1 MASSESLLIQ
11 AANAMDLKWAYLD
24 SYIQYQQVSTQYCM
38 WHGTTQANILG
49 MPATELLSKEM
60 VERLMPYW
68 QKALSGETATFSG
81 YIKLLDAPFESFVK
95 ATYLPRLDPDTQKVM
110 GFYVFYEDLT
120 QDNKAMNTLR
130 KLHMITANM
139 QLTLDDKILKIL
151 SLGIEVFQQPIALV
165 SHIEGEHYEV
175 MYSVVPDDAVKPGDT
190 FDLGSTY
197 CSHTL
202 RANGPTSFHH
212 AGESYINTHPC
223 YKNFGLESYIG
234 IPIFVN
240 NERYGTLSFSSPE
253 VHEAVFDEHEYELI
267 RLFSQWIGNEL
278 GREKAF
284 SELDQQARLLEVMS
298 KQARIGTWELNIKT
312 SELFWSQMT
321 KEIHEVDEGFTPQL
335 DQAIHFYKE
344 GPSRDNIE
352 AMVERAVTQGKSWDI
367 DTQLVTAKGNL
378 IWVNAM
384 GQAEVIDGECVRL
397 FGSFQDI
404 DERIKNRLELEKA
417 KVQAEAAARS
427 KSEFLANMSHEIR
440 TPMNG
445 VFGMLNTVLNT
456 SLTDKQR
463 YQLGLAQRSA
473 QSLLSLINDI
483 LDFSKVDAGKL
494 ELEAIDFELYTFLAD
509 VSSTMLPLMDEK
521 GLKFQHNFTEIKGV
535 RLKGD
540 PNRIRQ
546 ILTNL
551 LGNAIKFTPS
561 GIIKLEVVVD
571 VKNDCQ
577 MCVFKVSDTGIGIA
591 PDKLECLSE
600 AFTQADAS
608 TTRRFG
614 GTGLG
619 LAIVK
624 SLCKLMNGDLS
635 ISSELGKGSCFE
647 TKICL
652 PLVTNRQIKP
662 NEEQA
667 YRIKNDA
674 GLAEQNQVINKDAF
688 SQARILL
695 VEDNFINQEVAKEL
709 LSQLSLQADL
719 AVNGQDAIETLKLSK
734 EKPYQLILM
743 DCQMPELDGYEAT
756 KIVRSGGAG
765 ECYID
770 VPIVALTANAM
781 VGDKEKCLAS
791 GMNDYL
797 SKPFDI
803 NGLNSVLQKYLL
815 HAE

>member
-11 AANAMDLKWAYLD
+11 AADAMDLKWAYLD
-24 SYIQYQQVSTQYCM
+24 SNIQYQQVSPQYCM
-38 WHGTTQANILG
+38 WHGTTQASILG
-49 MPATELLSKEM
+49 VPATDLLSKEM

-95 ATYLPRLDPDTQKVM
+95 ATYLPRLDPNSQAVM

-139 QLTLDDKILKIL
+139 QLTLDDKIIKIL
-151 SLGIEVFQQPIALV
+151 SLGIEVFELPIALV
-165 SHIEGEHYEV
+165 SHITGEHYEV

-190 FDLGSTY
+190 FDLGGTY

-240 NERYGTLSFSSPE
+240 NERYGTLSFSSPD
-253 VHEAVFDEHEYELI
+253 VHETVFAEHEYELI

-278 GREKAF
+278 GRAKAL
-284 SELDQQARLLEVMS
+284 SELDQQARLLDVMS
-298 KQARIGTWELNIKT
+298 KQARIGTWELNIKD
-312 SELFWSQMT
+312 SALFWSQMT
-321 KEIHEVDEGFTPQL
+321 KEIHEVDDGFTPQL

-344 GPSRDNIE
+344 GPSRDRIE
-352 AMVERAVTQGKSWDI
+352 EAVERAVATGESWDI

-384 GQAEVIDGECVRL
+384 GQTEFIDGECVRL

-404 DERIKNRLELEKA
+404 DERIKNRIELEKA
-417 KVQAEAAARS
+417 KVQAEAAAKS

-463 YQLGLAQRSA
+463 YQLGLARSSA
-473 QSLLSLINDI
+473 QSLLTLINDI

-494 ELEAIDFELYTFLAD
+494 DLESIDFDLYAFLKD
-509 VSSTMLPLMDEK
+509 VSSMMLPLIDEK
-521 GLKFQHNFTEIKGV
+521 GLILKERFHELKGIKL
-535 RLKGD
+535 RGD
-540 PNRIRQ
+540 PNRLRQ

-551 LGNAIKFTPS
+551 IGNAIKFTPS
-561 GIIKLEVVVD
+561 GIITLEVSVNQ
-571 VKNDCQ
+571 KEGYLLC
-577 MCVFKVSDTGIGIA
+577 CFKVIDTGIGIA
-591 PDKLECLSE
+591 SDKLEGLSE

-624 SLCKLMNGDLS
+624 SLCQLMEGDLS
-635 ISSELGKGSCFE
+635 IQSELGKGSCFE
-647 TKICL
+647 ARVCL
-652 PLVTNRQIKP
+652 
-662 NEEQA
+662 
-667 YRIKNDA
+667 
-674 GLAEQNQVINKDAF
+674 GLATNKQATTAKAQSTLVHGDIPIATPL
-688 SQARILL
+688 QGNNKIIDQRARILL
-695 VEDNFINQEVAKEL
+695 VEDNFINQEVAKE
-709 LSQLSLQADL
+709 QLGQISLYADI
-719 AVNGQDAIETLKLSK
+719 AVNGREAIDMLNQSK

-756 KIVRSGGAG
+756 KIIRTGGAG
-765 ECYID
+765 KEYKN
-770 VPIVALTANAM
+770 VAIVALTANAM

-803 NGLNSVLQKYLL
+803 DELRGVLQKYL
-815 HAE
+815 

>member
-24 SYIQYQQVSTQYCM
+24 SNIQYQQVSPQYCM
-38 WHGTTQANILG
+38 WHGTTQANTLG
-49 MPATELLSKEM
+49 VLATDLLSKEM

-95 ATYLPRLDPDTQKVM
+95 ATYLPRLDPNSQAVM

-139 QLTLDDKILKIL
+139 QLTLDDKIIKIL
-151 SLGIEVFQQPIALV
+151 SLGIEVFELPIALV
-165 SHIEGEHYEV
+165 SHITGEHYEV

-190 FDLGSTY
+190 FDLSGTY

-240 NERYGTLSFSSPE
+240 NERYGTLSFSSPD
-253 VHEAVFDEHEYELI
+253 VHETVFAEHEYELI

-278 GREKAF
+278 GRAKAL
-284 SELDQQARLLEVMS
+284 SELDQQARLLDVMS

-312 SELFWSQMT
+312 SEVFWSQMT
-321 KEIHEVDEGFTPQL
+321 KEIHEVDDGFTPQL

-344 GPSRDNIE
+344 GPSRDRIE
-352 AMVERAVTQGKSWDI
+352 EAVERAVATGESWDI

-384 GQAEVIDGECVRL
+384 GQAEFNDGECVRL

-404 DERIKNRLELEKA
+404 DERIKNRIELEKA
-417 KVQAEAAARS
+417 KVQAEAAAKS

-463 YQLGLAQRSA
+463 YQLGLARSSA
-473 QSLLSLINDI
+473 QSLLALINDI

-494 ELEAIDFELYTFLAD
+494 DLESIDFDLYAFLKD
-509 VSSTMLPLMDEK
+509 VSSMMLPLIDEK
-521 GLKFQHNFTEIKGV
+521 GLIFKERFHELKGIKL
-535 RLKGD
+535 RGD
-540 PNRIRQ
+540 PNRLRQ

-551 LGNAIKFTPS
+551 IGNAIKFTPS
-561 GIIKLEVVVD
+561 GIITLEVSVNQ
-571 VKNDCQ
+571 KEGYHLCS
-577 MCVFKVSDTGIGIA
+577 FKVIDTGIGIA
-591 PDKLECLSE
+591 SDKLEGLSE

-624 SLCKLMNGDLS
+624 SLCQLMEGDLS
-635 ISSELGKGSCFE
+635 IQSELGKGSCFE
-647 TKICL
+647 ARVCL
-652 PLVTNRQIKP
+652 
-662 NEEQA
+662 
-667 YRIKNDA
+667 
-674 GLAEQNQVINKDAF
+674 GLATNKQAKTAKAQSTLVHGDIPIATPL
-688 SQARILL
+688 QGNNKIIDQRARILL
-695 VEDNFINQEVAKEL
+695 VEDNFINQEVAKE
-709 LSQLSLQADL
+709 QLGQISLYADI
-719 AVNGQDAIETLKLSK
+719 AVNGREAIDMLNQSK

-756 KIVRSGGAG
+756 KIIRTGGAG
-765 ECYID
+765 KEYKN
-770 VPIVALTANAM
+770 VAIVALTANAM

-803 NGLNSVLQKYLL
+803 DELRVVLQKYL
-815 HAE
+815 